1 MSTLRSQSLGGGRVH
16 GGVKFY
22 RGAAKAA
29 RAYVERDRSRADDY
43 YLAEGTGVAT
53 RLVATPDGRRGGRAR
68 WTATPTSGGSPGI
81 DVDTGAKKGR
91 LRTDADGLRFVEVVV
106 NGPKTWSLAAA
117 LHPEISDALD
127 AAQDR
132 AAVGDHRLGRRARH
146 HPGRAAGPA
155 GAGPGRAAR
164 GGGDPALHLPC
175 RGPAPS
181 PPPADQRPGV
191 RRRGVAGLHSV
202 GVRDS
207 IEAINGIGHAAVV
220 TDPEFRAVLAAHG
233 YTLDP
238 ETSEIRQLAPY
249 VGAFSARAA
258 QIRRNIDRYEAA
270 WRGEHPGRGARPD
283 GCGRAGTGAPGRRP
297 APTRSS
303 PRDGAEL
310 VARWNSELRD
320 LGYHDPAGP
329 VRLEGTRPGWVDRDA
344 VADLVVSILGAQR
357 SAWNA
362 ADIRGE
368 VEVLLAQTGLVADR
382 AARVELAE
390 DITARA
396 IDRCSRC
403 WTATDVPEHVR
414 VPDLAAGARGR
425 GRPDHPPRPTRE
437 PSLRDGSGSAAR
449 GLVRVDPTQAAVVGA
464 LAGDG
469 APGGGRG
476 CGRRRE
482 DHRPARH
489 PASCWRSRGAG
500 WWW

>member
-43 YLAEGTGVAT
+43 YLAEGAGVAT
-53 RLVATPDGRRGGRAR
+53 RLVATSAGVEVAGPMDGDTYEQWVA
-68 WTATPTSGGSPGI
+68 GI

-132 AAVGDHRLGRRARH
+132 AASEIVGWVAQHATTRIGPRGRQVQVPVEQIEAAVIRHYTSRAGDPHRHLHLQINARVW
-146 HPGRAAGPA
+146 AAGA
-155 GAGPGRAAR
+155 WR
-164 GGGDPALHLPC
+164 GI
-175 RGPAPS
+175 
-181 PPPADQRPGV
+181 
-191 RRRGVAGLHSV
+191 HSV
-202 GVRDS
+202 GIRDS
-207 IEAINGIGHAAVV
+207 IEAINGIGHAAVA
-220 TDPEFRAVLAAHG
+220 TDPQFRAVLAEHG
-233 YTLDP
+233 YTIDP
-238 ETSEIRQLAPY
+238 ETSEIRQLTPY

-258 QIRRNIDRYEAA
+258 QIRRNTDRYEAA
-270 WRGEHPGRGARPD
+270 WRGEHPGEEPGRRLREGWDRRAWAQARPD
-283 GCGRAGTGAPGRRP
+283 KVV
-297 APTRSS
+297 

-329 VRLEGTRPGWVDRDA
+329 VRLEETRPGWVDRDA
-344 VADLVVSILGAQR
+344 VADLVVSILGSQK

-362 ADIRGE
+362 ADIRGKT
-368 VEVLLAQTGLVADR
+368 EVLLAETGLVADR

-396 IDRCSRC
+396 TSRC
-403 WTATDVPEHVR
+403 TRLLEGPEVPEHVR
-414 VPDLAAGARGR
+414 ALTSPRVLDVEADLITRLARRGTEPARRARVGGR
-425 GRPDHPPRPTRE
+425 GI
-437 PSLRDGSGSAAR
+437 
-449 GLVRVDPTQAAVVGA
+449 VRVDPTQAAVVGA
-464 LAGDG
+464 LAGNGDLVVVEG
-469 APGGGRG
+469 A
-476 CGRRRE
+476 
-482 DHRPARH
+482 A
-489 PASCWRSRGAG
+489 GAG
-500 WWW
+500 KTTALRTTRSSSPGERSG